1 MGRLVFAALLLFTLT
16 ACNLPQAAPQA
27 APTVDAGMVGTI
39 AAQTL
44 QAMYSPTPSFTDTP
58 VPTNTPNVTA
68 TLTPTITPTYE
79 TPTARFKGD
88 TNCRS
93 GPGTAYEVIT
103 VARSGQKAEIV
114 GKAEQGNF
122 WLIKNPNPQGASSEA
137 GTCWV
142 AGDFAQ
148 TSGSLH
154 VLPTVTAPPTPTAA
168 PPKAPTWKTW
178 NYSCAFAPGG
188 SNATVQLAWSDN
200 AQNEDG
206 YNVYRNDQVVA
217 SFGPNASAYTD
228 VAFVT
233 AGGSLTYVIEV
244 YSAAGRARSSP
255 VTVTCQ

>member
-1 MGRLVFAALLLFTLT
+1 MKTPARFALILIIFSLLA
-16 ACNLPQAAPQA
+16 ACNLPQAAPQT

-44 QAMYSPTPSFTDTP
+44 EAMYTPIPTSTGTP
-58 VPTNTPNVTA
+58 VPTSTPNVTA
-68 TLTPTITPTYE
+68 TMTPTVTPTYE
-79 TPTARFKGD
+79 TPTARFEGN

-93 GPGTAYEVIT
+93 GPGTVYEVVT

-122 WLIKNPNPQGASSEA
+122 WLVKNPHGE

-148 TSGSLH
+148 TSGSVH
-154 VLPTVTAPPTPTAA
+154 VVPTVTAPPTPTAA
-168 PPKAPTWKTW
+168 PPKAPAWLSW
-178 NYSCAFAPGG
+178 AYSCAFAPGG
-188 SNATVQLAWSDN
+188 SDATAQLAWSDN

-206 YNVYRNDQVVA
+206 YNVYRNDQVIA
-217 SFGPNASAYTD
+217 TLGPNATTYTD
-228 VAFVT
+228 TAFVT

>member
-1 MGRLVFAALLLFTLT
+1 MKKFIIVILLLFTLT
-16 ACNLPQAAPQA
+16 ACNLPQTAQQA
-27 APTVDAGMVGTI
+27 APTIDSGLVGTI

-44 QAMYSPTPSFTDTP
+44 EVMYTPIPSSTETPIPTS
-58 VPTNTPNVTA
+58 TPNATA
-68 TLTPTITPTYE
+68 TMTATITPTYE
-79 TPTARFKGD
+79 MPMARFNGD

-103 VARSGQKAEIV
+103 VARSGQKAEII

-122 WLIKNPNPQGASSEA
+122 WLIKNPNRE

-168 PPKAPTWKTW
+168 PPKAPSWKTW
-178 NYSCAFAPGG
+178 TYSCAFAPGG
-188 SNATVQLAWSDN
+188 SDATVQLVWADN

-206 YNVYRNDQVVA
+206 YNVYRNDQMIV
-217 SFGPNASAYTD
+217 SLGPNTTAYTD
-228 VAFVT
+228 VAFVK
-233 AGGSLTYVIEV
+233 AGGSLTYIIEV
-244 YSAAGRARSSP
+244 YSAAGRALSSA